1 METPRGL
8 AGLRGV
14 RPIGLVAVTIV
25 IGVPSAPLLEPML
38 VLVLPLDL
46 LIGILMLVLELL
58 VKLGMLVPVEAL
70 GMRLCMLFLEL
81 VVGVTMLL
89 VEMIML
95 PLVSTVTSIPII
107 PAVAAVA
114 AVSVLVG
121 IAVSWVIGLV
131 STTIARP
138 DRKREHTLGGRGD
151 RGQCGKCRG
160 TA

>member
-1 METPRGL
+1 
-8 AGLRGV
+8 
-14 RPIGLVAVTIV
+14 
-25 IGVPSAPLLEPML
+25 ML

-107 PAVAAVA
+107 PAVAAV
-114 AVSVLVG
+114 SVLVG